1 MADHNDGLDSCNLEI
16 SICPE
21 PHLEATQDLELLAQ
35 EIAEAAVDDEK
46 RSSPTPSPTPVQHHP
61 EEAAGKESADKDKI
75 DDNDQAPRDD
85 DGGDSVKGEDGDDSI
100 DAEGEKEKKKRSH
113 SPVDEA
119 SWVLVDAEDDD
130 ESSQLKE
137 GESGRDSPEKKFSVF
152 RKFLARGDL
161 RQKLADIGLTSD
173 NSNDAQAVD
182 DKGSDE
188 PQGVTLKDLVMSCS
202 ESMVI
207 CDLPQEGEPEV
218 VGEDLACQLFL
229 KDLPECPKL
238 SGWQGT
244 FSGAKVTVE
253 VERQGGLLVAGVKV
267 WHVDLLSALASLQD
281 LVTSTGLVSYA
292 DVDVPS
298 LLARAA

>member
-46 RSSPTPSPTPVQHHP
+46 RSSPTPSPTPVQHHR

-75 DDNDQAPRDD
+75 DDDDQAPRDD
-85 DGGDSVKGEDGDDSI
+85 DGDDSVKGEDEDDSVQ
-100 DAEGEKEKKKRSH
+100 AEGEKEEKKRSH

-119 SWVLVDAEDDD
+119 SWVLVDAEDD
-130 ESSQLKE
+130 ENSQLKE
-137 GESGRDSPEKKFSVF
+137 GESGRESPEKKFSVF

-207 CDLPQEGEPEV
+207 CDLPQEGEHEV
-218 VGEDLACQLFL
+218 GGEDLACQLFL
-229 KDLPECPKL
+229 KDPPECPKL

-267 WHVDLLSALASLQD
+267 WHVDLLSALASLQN